1 MAETVVKTVENV
13 DRLFSQIVVNGEV
26 HESENYVGQP
36 DTPAPDSTST
46 PSAEGED
53 NQGETQESSPP
64 VARVEVTKIVQ
75 GIDRLFA
82 EIVVNNESHESQNY
96 VAPTPVQSTPQSQP
110 AVVTPEPQPSQT
122 EPVQGQDVYAVEL
135 NNVIHNFIDRIVA
148 EGLADEISARRSA
161 DAVLQG
167 AINAITALIPSTA
180 SSSNKLATSS
190 DVNVVQASIS
200 DIQALIPSQA
210 TSQNQLA
217 DKDFVNSSIATNTAN
232 FLGTYTS
239 LADIEA
245 IQNPTN
251 NDYAYLQTVDSAGN
265 TQFQRYKYSS
275 ADSQW
280 HYEYTLNNSSFTAE
294 QWATINSGLTASSV
308 SQQINSAV
316 ASEATARDTAIASA
330 VNALDVPSSGGSG
343 KYIESISEV
352 DGKIVPVEASIADTV
367 TSDNIHSVS
376 SKAVAEAISLL
387 TSEIKTGGKWGE
399 NHIDIYTR
407 VFTYIGVTFNGNS
420 SVLVDNN
427 FIIPKNKIIL
437 LQGNII
443 APNWS
448 SKPSSLY
455 VVTGAGADDGLY
467 VGQNI
472 TSGSETC
479 TVNVICTYVK

>member
-367 TSDNIHSVS
+367 ASDNIHSVTS
-376 SKAVAEAISLL
+376 GAVYEALNGL
-387 TSEIKTGGKWGE
+387 IKTKEHTINLDNVPWVQAG
-399 NHIDIYTR
+399 T
-407 VFTYIGVTFNGNS
+407 NGNYYINIYPVNEGYLPSNAKLLGIALVTWDSKIPSNKTLDFWARSTSVIYVS
-420 SVLVDNN
+420 SNN
-427 FIIPKNKIIL
+427 TSNA
-437 LQGNII
+437 GN
-443 APNWS
+443 
-448 SKPSSLY
+448 
-455 VVTGAGADDGLY
+455 VTIRY
-467 VGQNI
+467 I
-472 TSGSETC
+472 Y
-479 TVNVICTYVK
+479 I